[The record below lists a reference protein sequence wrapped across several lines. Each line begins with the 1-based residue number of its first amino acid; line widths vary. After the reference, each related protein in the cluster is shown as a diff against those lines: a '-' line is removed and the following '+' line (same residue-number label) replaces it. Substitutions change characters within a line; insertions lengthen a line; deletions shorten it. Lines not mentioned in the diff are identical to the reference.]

1 MSKQHALEL
10 ETQLELLKQDGN
22 TKFKEIVEQ
31 ADEER
36 KISEQKL
43 EATKSWMKLNELFAG

>member
-10 ETQLELLKQDGN
+10 ETQLEMLKQDGN
-22 TKFKEIVEQ
+22 TKFKEIAEQ

-43 EATKSWMKLNELFAG
+43 EATKS